1 MAIFVRGQHPSRCA
15 LRSQLPIPG
24 LMVTYS
30 AKLRSPYFGALSVVS
45 LAARKTIDPCEGVAF
60 TPEHIYIERLADTFH
75 LSTRLLGISLTS
87 KVDPIRMSSQA
98 TSCAGI
104 PAA

>member
-1 MAIFVRGQHPSRCA
+1 MNRSCRFCGKFARLNAIAG
-15 LRSQLPIPG
+15 
-24 LMVTYS
+24 
-30 AKLRSPYFGALSVVS
+30 
-45 LAARKTIDPCEGVAF
+45 IDPYEGVAF